1 MAGLAEFRAQH
12 PQYNDLSDNDLAD
25 KLHAKFYSD
34 MPKADYYA
42 KMGLQA
48 PVEGAGRFS
57 QPVVEP
63 QGQREPT
70 WADRAMEGIS
80 GVSSGIVG
88 ALTLPYRAVDWVGE
102 QITGGDFLPEAS
114 KMPMYRPYIGDQSP
128 QPVDDTGRLIKSAGE
143 AVGSTAIPGGVVLN
157 KAEKWSRLAPDTLT
171 KAVKQSIGQ
180 TTARAPGAAVAADVV
195 AGAGAGAAQK
205 AAEEEGAGFGTQMLA
220 GVAGGVAP
228 LVGVQAAGRA
238 VGGTARILSP
248 QLARL
253 NQQIKDIAA
262 LPKMS
267 MGEEMT
273 PARAYAQ
280 EIMAQQFHRS
290 GYTPQQAREALA
302 QSRDFATKL
311 HSSGQAQNPTVLA
324 DLHSGLARLAG
335 SVGRSSP
342 EAGNFMERVI
352 AGRQTGETPQG
363 GMPNVGLPT
372 KPRGSPPMLGREAE
386 RQFGTRFNTPENK
399 AVPMGMAQR
408 MSDLLKR
415 ALLIEDEAHHGHGAN
430 AYQTDKQ
437 LTKKMRDTADALYP
451 EAWKQAEDFDL
462 SPALAGLQAQMA
474 RINDP
479 GVQSVLRRAE
489 RLFTRMSGNGAP
501 LGDAA
506 ELKLADLAKRRLD
519 GLVDKYKTNDSFLY
533 HALNQFR
540 KDVLDAI
547 HGGDRQNPTRNV
559 KYSEA
564 RNNYVTDKE
573 ALEAIEIGKKLYRG
587 DPDAGLDAFR
597 SLETEA
603 NRKLARLGYWSEFTK
618 AAKNAK
624 KGADKTKLLDSDTQ
638 QEILE
643 AIIPKSQGKNDA
655 FADRPQRFFAGVGL
669 EEATVRTRN
678 TVLGNSATAGR
689 EVDDDAF
696 QMMNGAAEAINL
708 MRQGK
713 LTAAGM
719 KYASH
724 LLERLMGVRGE
735 AAMETARMLFTAN
748 PQDQM
753 IILAHIEA
761 RMGPDRFAYF
771 TQSIRQLQGGAVSS
785 TAGTAGVVN
794 EPGGRQ

>member
-1 MAGLAEFRAQH
+1 MAG
-12 PQYNDLSDNDLAD
+12 NVDLWEEAD
-25 KLHAKFYSD
+25 RR
-34 MPKADYYA
+34 
-42 KMGLQA
+42 GLLPDDKKQLLDEARKRGIVGQATPQA
-48 PVEGAGRFS
+48 PAEGAGRFS

-63 QGQREPT
+63 QGEREAT

-80 GVSSGIVG
+80 GVSSGLVG

-102 QITGGDFLPEAS
+102 KITGGDFLPEAKS
-114 KMPMYRPYIGDQSP
+114 MPMYRPYIGDQSP
-128 QPVDDTGRLIKSAGE
+128 EPVDDTGRLIKSAGE
-143 AVGSTAIPGGVVLN
+143 AVGSTAIPGGVILN
-157 KAEKWSRLAPDTLT
+157 KAEKWSKLAPTTLT
-171 KAVKQSIGQ
+171 NAVKQSIGQ

-205 AAEEEGAGFGTQMLA
+205 AAEEEGAGVGTQMLA

-238 VGGTARILSP
+238 IGGTAKMLSP

-253 NQQIKDIAA
+253 NQQLKDIKESIA

-273 PARAYAQ
+273 PARAYAE
-280 EIMAQQFHRS
+280 EILAQQFHRS

-302 QSRDFATKL
+302 KSRDATKF
-311 HSSGQAQNPTVLA
+311 HASGQAQNPTFLV
-324 DLHSGLARLAG
+324 DTHSGLARLAG

-342 EAGNFMERVI
+342 EAGNFMERAI

-363 GMPNVGLPT
+363 GMPDVGLPT
-372 KPRGSPPMLGREAE
+372 KPRMSPPMLGREAE
-386 RQFGTRFNTPENK
+386 RQFGTRFNTPANK
-399 AVPMGMAQR
+399 VVPMGQAQR
-408 MSDLLKR
+408 MSDALKR
-415 ALLIEDEAHHGHGAN
+415 ALVIEDEAHHGHGVN

-437 LTKKMRDTADALYP
+437 MTKNLRDTANAMYP
-451 EAWKQAEDFDL
+451 DAWKQAEDFDL
-462 SPALAGLQAQMA
+462 TVPLATLRASMDQV
-474 RINDP
+474 NDP
-479 GVQSVLRRAE
+479 GVRSVLTRAA
-489 RLFTRMSGNGAP
+489 RLFTRATGNGAP
-501 LGDAA
+501 LSEAV
-506 ELKLADLAKRRLD
+506 ELRLADIAKRRLD
-519 GLVDKYKTNDSFLY
+519 GLIAKYKLSDPFIYGELEK
-533 HALNQFR
+533 FR
-540 KDVLDAI
+540 KSILDAI
-547 HGGDRQNPTRNV
+547 HGGDRINPTRNV
-559 KYSEA
+559 KYGEA
-564 RNNYVTDKE
+564 RNHYSTQKE
-573 ALEAIEIGKKLYRG
+573 ALEAIETGRKLFRG
-587 DPDAGLDAFR
+587 DPDASIDAFNA
-597 SLETEA
+597 LETEG

-618 AAKNAK
+618 AAKTAK
-624 KGADKTKLLDSDTQ
+624 RGADKTKLLDNESQ

-643 AIIPKSQGKNDA
+643 AIIPRSQGANDA
-655 FADRPQRFFAGVGL
+655 FADRPQRFGANVGL